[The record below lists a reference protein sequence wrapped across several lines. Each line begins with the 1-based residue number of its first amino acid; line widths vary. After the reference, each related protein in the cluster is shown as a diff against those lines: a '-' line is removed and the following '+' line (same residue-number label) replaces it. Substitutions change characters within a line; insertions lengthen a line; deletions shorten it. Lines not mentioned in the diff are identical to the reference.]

1 MRGVKAKKLR
11 KMSKRAELFDRRKY
25 RELKKKLKEGKLK
38 I

>member
-1 MRGVKAKKLR
+1 MRGVNAKKLR
-11 KMSKRAELFDRRKY
+11 KMAKSAELFDRRKY